1 MRQKL
6 SFVFFCAATVLILL
20 QLMSNV
26 MELSEEQSENR
37 LIHTVS
43 RQIEV
48 KAVDVVE
55 KPEVD
60 FKQMAHDM
68 QEEMY

>member
-26 MELSEEQSENR
+26 MELSEEQSEHR

-43 RQIEV
+43 RQIDVKPVEV
-48 KAVDVVE
+48 IE
-55 KPEVD
+55 KPKVD
-60 FKQMAHDM
+60 FKQMAQDM

>member
-6 SFVFFCAATVLILL
+6 SLVFFCAATVLILL

-26 MELSEEQSENR
+26 IELSEEQSENR

-43 RQIEV
+43 RHIDVVPVE
-48 KAVDVVE
+48 VVE
-55 KPEVD
+55 KPKVD
-60 FKQMAHDM
+60 FKQMAQDM
-68 QEEMY
+68 QEEKY

>member
-43 RQIEV
+43 RQIDV
-48 KAVDVVE
+48 KPVAVVE
-55 KPEVD
+55 KPKVD
-60 FKQMAHDM
+60 FKQMAQDM

>member
-60 FKQMAHDM
+60 FKQMAQDM